1 MDADTLRKNV
11 WEEMLYASMRSNYF
25 AELVRHYLG
34 VDRGLRVGVL
44 VATSGT
50 VATALSDSGAA
61 KIVVPIVA
69 AVASFWL
76 LISQYGS
83 MARDAADLHEG
94 WGAIADDY
102 EALWISLADSADAE
116 TRFRQIYKR
125 AEGLSKSGTKFP
137 NKTRRLEHW
146 LEHAS
151 TMAKARYA

>member
-94 WGAIADDY
+94 WVHAAGDPWRVLPQWSFRGNSNTNLARDRSAGRRR
-102 EALWISLADSADAE
+102 AVTPTGVLHKLWRSQHQRMSELRDSD
-116 TRFRQIYKR
+116 
-125 AEGLSKSGTKFP
+125 
-137 NKTRRLEHW
+137 
-146 LEHAS
+146 
-151 TMAKARYA
+151 